1 MRACL
6 IKHFDENGFVFFT
19 NYNSRKAQE
28 IENNPHVSLL
38 FYFPEKS
45 REIRIEGI
53 CKKTS
58 PSFSDDYFNTR
69 SRDSQIS
76 AWASHQSTSIQSKED
91 LHKEVKRIETTFK
104 DKPLYR
110 PDFWGGYV
118 VTPTYYEFWQGQPNR
133 LHDRIAYTKKDDS
146 TWNLSRLCP

>member
-1 MRACL
+1 MSTFSELNQYRDNYDHDELIESSMPKTPFPQFENWFATHLSHESVDPNVVFIATTNQHNHPSMRACL

-76 AWASHQSTSIQSKED
+76 AWASHQSTSIQ
-91 LHKEVKRIETTFK
+91 R
-104 DKPLYR
+104 
-110 PDFWGGYV
+110 
-118 VTPTYYEFWQGQPNR
+118 
-133 LHDRIAYTKKDDS
+133 
-146 TWNLSRLCP
+146 